1 MCSYQIE
8 ARIETERL
16 ILRPPRISDAERIA
30 ELIADYDIVKMLAR
44 APWPYTV
51 QDARAFV
58 SRVGDLDPAFDRPLT
73 IEHRE
78 HGVIGSTGFHTTA
91 ESLFPEVGYW
101 IARDHW
107 GQGYATE
114 ATTAALGWARDVWGK
129 RAVASG
135 HFADNAASA
144 RVLDKAGFLYTGDV
158 VARESLARGALAATR
173 MMIWLA

>member
-1 MCSYQIE
+1 MCSYRIE

-16 ILRPPRISDAERIA
+16 ILRPPRPEDAERIA
-30 ELIADYDIVKMLAR
+30 ALIADYDIVKMLSR
-44 APWPYTV
+44 VPWPYTV
-51 QDARAFV
+51 DDARAFV
-58 SRVGDLDPAFDRPLT
+58 SRVDELDPAFDRPLT
-73 IEHRE
+73 IEHRQ
-78 HGVIGSTGFHTTA
+78 HGVIGSSGFHTPA

-101 IARDHW
+101 IGREHW

-135 HFADNAASA
+135 HHADNTASA
-144 RVLDKAGFLYTGDV
+144 RVLAKAGFLYTGDV
-158 VARESLARGALAATR
+158 IARQSLARGEPTPTR